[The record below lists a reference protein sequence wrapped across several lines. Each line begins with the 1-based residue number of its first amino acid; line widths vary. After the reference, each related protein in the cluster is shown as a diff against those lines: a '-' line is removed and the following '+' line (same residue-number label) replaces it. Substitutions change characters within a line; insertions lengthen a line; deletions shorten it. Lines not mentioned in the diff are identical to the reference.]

1 MVSGC
6 EFEKYFDGYF
16 LGDISPAEDLALQ
29 KHLQTC
35 ETCRKKLDDYYLIHS
50 RLKKYH
56 RPRIPAEIISSYHKE
71 INLGFSGETLKQRVI
86 LWINR
91 YLNRRTPLYRLVQ
104 VATLLI
110 IGIVVGWMVFSP
122 AEPQIVLQAGERFQ
136 MSRPISNVD
145 IDYVHYYLLASEMVL
160 LEIHNNENQNDFI
173 LNRELAQKLLIK
185 TFRVHEI
192 ALQLNNLRLLN
203 FLSRMELLL
212 HEASNLTNEE
222 ISESIDTIIMVIE
235 EADLLRE
242 VKTLQKVLKQD
253 WDQFGT

>member
-1 MVSGC
+1 MSSGC
-6 EFEKYFDGYF
+6 EFEKYFDDYF
-16 LGDISPAEDLALQ
+16 FGDLSPAEDLALQ

-35 ETCRKKLDDYYLIHS
+35 QTCPEKMDNHYRIHA

-56 RPRIPAEIISSYHKE
+56 RPSAPIEAISAYHKE
-71 INLGFSGETLKQRVI
+71 INLGFNNESFKQRFI

-91 YLNRRTPLYRLVQ
+91 YLKRRTLFAR
-104 VATLLI
+104 VAQFASLLI
-110 IGIVVGWMVFSP
+110 IGIVVGWFVFSP
-122 AEPQIVLQAGERFQ
+122 AEPEIVFPAGDRFP

-145 IDYVHYYLLASEMVL
+145 LDYVHYYLLASEMVL
-160 LEIHNNENQNDFI
+160 LEIENSDPQNDFI

-212 HEASNLTNEE
+212 HEVSNLSDEE
-222 ISESIDTIIMVIE
+222 ISESLDTIVKAIE

-242 VKTLQKVLKQD
+242 VKTLKTVIKQE
-253 WDQFGT
+253 WGQSGT